1 MTGFDILDRYDVA
14 ASLLISVVIAGALA
28 LGAPLWVAGLIII
41 VCWTGMFI
49 HHFDEIM
56 RE

>member
-1 MTGFDILDRYDVA
+1 VTGFDILDRYDVA
-14 ASLLISVVIAGALA
+14 ASLLVSVVIAGALA
-28 LGAPLWVAGLIII
+28 LGAPLWVGALIVIA
-41 VCWTGMFI
+41 CWTGIFI

>member
-28 LGAPLWVAGLIII
+28 LGAPLWVAALIVI
-41 VCWTGMFI
+41 VCWTGIFI